1 MPCRRL
7 GLALLVLVLGAWPA
21 AADVGALLGKRIV
34 DVRVDAGGVAVTD
47 PNVLTLV
54 ETRLGDALTM
64 AGVRQTIEHFVTLG
78 RYADVRVFGEPDG
91 ADAVRLRYEVVPVER
106 VTRLDFQGPAGLDA
120 RALRSDLTDRF
131 GALPLASRLPEMAQE
146 IVVRYQARGYP
157 AARVETRTTPEAVSY
172 THLRAHETKANLV
185 CRPRAAG
192 PGPRLSLIHI

>member
-106 VTRLDFQGPAGLDA
+106 VMRLEFQGPAGLDA

-131 GALPLASRLPEMAQE
+131 
-146 IVVRYQARGYP
+146 
-157 AARVETRTTPEAVSY
+157 
-172 THLRAHETKANLV
+172 
-185 CRPRAAG
+185 
-192 PGPRLSLIHI
+192 LSLIHI